1 MTPWP
6 SGLIRSHKI
15 VKGRQF
21 ELCSLRT
28 PQGPDE
34 RRGQTSVGTPLAVHT
49 HDVTGRSVREGQH
62 QQWDG
67 LKPAW
72 GYASYGEPCF
82 GQLVVAVIKYDF
94 VGTDETTLPRKNIY
108 ASD

>member
-1 MTPWP
+1 MLPWQ
-6 SGLIRSHKI
+6 SGLICSHKI
-15 VKGRQF
+15 VQGRQF
-21 ELCSLRT
+21 ELCSPRT

-34 RRGQTSVGTPLAVHT
+34 RGNIRSNSTVHT